1 MLYKYHLIYFDGLTL
16 FQVYEY
22 DDFYFLTDPEQLIY
36 SHWAHR
42 KEWQL
47 LVQPITLQDFEN
59 LPLVKSYF
67 FKCGMFFVSH
77 HNGVVE
83 TKKGQS
89 GGCWSSFATGSFT
102 AIFGSKAKN

>member
-1 MLYKYHLIYFDGLTL
+1 M
-16 FQVYEY
+16 YEY

-47 LVQPITLQDFEN
+47 LVQPINLQDFQN

-67 FKCGMFFVSH
+67 FKCAMFFVSH
-77 HNGVVE
+77 HNGVVN
-83 TKKGQS
+83 TKN
-89 GGCWSSFATGSFT
+89 GGSADVLKMGGERMKCSSSVNASHRKLEDLLNLT
-102 AIFGSKAKN
+102 